1 MAAGGGGAWKVAYAD
16 FVTAMM
22 AFFLVMWITGQSKE
36 VKTAIAHYFQPP
48 PGAAASEL
56 DPDAE
61 PSLFPPRAELKIFHD
76 LEKTRNIGTMVLF
89 AEKIYELDEEAKN
102 QLEALL
108 PDLWGKPNKIEV
120 RGHASRR
127 ERADS
132 QSKEDPWQLSWFR
145 SQAVKDYLVT
155 RGVELSRIRLSQ
167 DGAEEPYSAKKL
179 DAEHQAQNARVEVF
193 LIGELARK
201 YRESPEEPGGY
212 FGKADP
218 TQVPPG
224 QSLHPKPK
232 DDGHGEEQEAG
243 HGSSG
248 HGSSGHGSSSGH
260 GAKKEAASG
269 HGSTGHGS
277 SGHGA
282 KADPKKTEPKKS
294 SGHH

>member
-1 MAAGGGGAWKVAYAD
+1 MAGGGGGAWKVAYAD

-22 AFFLVMWITGQSKE
+22 AFFLVMWLVGQSKE
-36 VKTAIAHYFQPP
+36 VKTAVAHYFQPP
-48 PGAAASEL
+48 PGAVAAEL
-56 DPDAE
+56 DPDVE

-76 LEKTRNIGTMVLF
+76 IEKTRNVGTMVLF
-89 AEKIYELDEEAKN
+89 AEKTYALDESAIN

-108 PDLWGKPNKIEV
+108 PDLLGKPNKIEI

-127 ERADS
+127 ERADI
-132 QSKEDPWQLSWFR
+132 QSKEDPWQLSWMR
-145 SQAVKDYLVT
+145 SQAVKDFLVSK
-155 RGVELSRIRLSQ
+155 GVELGRLRLSQ

-201 YRESPEEPGGY
+201 YRESPDEPGGF

-218 TQVPPG
+218 SQVPPG
-224 QSLHPKPK
+224 QSLHAKPK
-232 DDGHGEEQEAG
+232 TDSHAPEKVSG

-260 GAKKEAASG
+260 GAKKEAS
-269 HGSTGHGS
+269 GHGS
-277 SGHGA
+277 SGHGSSSHGA
-282 KADPKKTEPKKS
+282 KTETKKAEPKKS